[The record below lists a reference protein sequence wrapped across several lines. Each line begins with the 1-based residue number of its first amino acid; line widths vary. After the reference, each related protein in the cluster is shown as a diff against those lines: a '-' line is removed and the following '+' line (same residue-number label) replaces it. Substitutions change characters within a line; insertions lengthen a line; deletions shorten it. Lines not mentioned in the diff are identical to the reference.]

1 VEWFEMKEK
10 GRVVESQLIL
20 VPDEYGRSLQLT
32 NILQH
37 LQEQLEQQN
46 VVARYSF
53 YPHLI
58 SLNHAPVSL
67 SICEYIDSFLS
78 LLYHVCV
85 CVSPLPYFVCFLG
98 P

>member
-10 GRVVESQLIL
+10 GRVIESQLIL

-46 VVARYSF
+46 VVAR
-53 YPHLI
+53 
-58 SLNHAPVSL
+58 
-67 SICEYIDSFLS
+67 
-78 LLYHVCV
+78 
-85 CVSPLPYFVCFLG
+85 
-98 P
+98 